1 MSTNCTD
8 EALSNDIIKNS
19 FLFVIT
25 YLWSN
30 IIQKS
35 AQPHVP
41 PQIKCILKDA
51 LSLFIRL
58 KKDFEEN
65 EYLWDGK
72 IYNFILGMPYFYNVK
87 QLTKSHFN
95 MKKYTNQNMLVTGS
109 VAYYSYLSNYQKD
122 VHYMEKF

>member
-19 FLFVIT
+19 FFLFVIT

-51 LSLFIRL
+51 LSLFMRL
-58 KKDFEEN
+58 KKTLKKMNIYEME
-65 EYLWDGK
+65 K
-72 IYNFILGMPYFYNVK
+72 IYNFILGMPYF
-87 QLTKSHFN
+87 
-95 MKKYTNQNMLVTGS
+95 
-109 VAYYSYLSNYQKD
+109 
-122 VHYMEKF
+122 

>member
-25 YLWSN
+25 YLWSDIN
-30 IIQKS
+30 IIQKP

-51 LSLFIRL
+51 LSLFYEIEKKTL
-58 KKDFEEN
+58 KKMYIYEME
-65 EYLWDGK
+65 K
-72 IYNFILGMPYFYNVK
+72 IYNFMLEMPYFKCKTTDK
-87 QLTKSHFN
+87 QSF
-95 MKKYTNQNMLVTGS
+95 
-109 VAYYSYLSNYQKD
+109 
-122 VHYMEKF
+122 